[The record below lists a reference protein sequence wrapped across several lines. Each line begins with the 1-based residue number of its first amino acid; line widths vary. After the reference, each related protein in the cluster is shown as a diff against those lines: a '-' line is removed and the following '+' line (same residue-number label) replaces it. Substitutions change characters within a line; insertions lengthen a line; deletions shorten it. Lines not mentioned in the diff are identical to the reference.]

1 MKNLRISVA
10 LAAITLL
17 IFGIIYP
24 AAMTGLAQLLS
35 PHGAAGKPVYRDGA
49 LIGFENIGQSFDS
62 PDYFWGRP
70 SAVGYDAS
78 ATGGSNRGA
87 SDPDLLQLV
96 QSRID
101 TLLKYHPG
109 IGPED
114 IPPDMVTASGSGLDP
129 HISKAGALMQVQR
142 IAAGR
147 QMSEEKVRELIE
159 SHTQRPLLGILGPG
173 DIVNVLKLNLALDE
187 EAKRAAIPASAD

>member
-1 MKNLRISVA
+1 MNNLRSPLA

-49 LIGFENIGQSFDS
+49 LVGFENIGQPFNS
-62 PDYFWGRP
+62 PLYFWGRP

-78 ATGGSNRGA
+78 ATGGSNRGP
-87 SDPDLLQLV
+87 SNPDFLQLV

-129 HISKAGALMQVQR
+129 HISREAALIQVKR
-142 IAAGR
+142 IAASR
-147 QMSEEKVRELIE
+147 RISEEKVRELVE

-173 DIVNVLKLNLALDE
+173 NIVNVLKLNLALDE
-187 EAKRAAIPASAD
+187 EAKIEKGAPK

>member
-1 MKNLRISVA
+1 MTSLRRPLA

-49 LIGFENIGQSFDS
+49 LVGFENIGQPFNS
-62 PDYFWGRP
+62 PLYFWGRP
-70 SAVGYDAS
+70 SAVGYGAAAAS
-78 ATGGSNRGA
+78 GSNRGP
-87 SDPDLLQLV
+87 SNPDFLQLV

-109 IGPED
+109 IGPQD

-129 HISKAGALMQVQR
+129 HISKAGALMQVKR
-142 IAAGR
+142 IAASR
-147 QMSEEKVRELIE
+147 RISEEKVRELIE

-173 DIVNVLKLNLALDE
+173 NIVNVLKLNLALDE
-187 EAKRAAIPASAD
+187 EAKKGNRLPK

>member
-1 MKNLRISVA
+1 MTSLRRPLG

-24 AAMTGLAQLLS
+24 AAMAGLAQLLS

-49 LIGFENIGQSFDS
+49 LVGFENIGQPFNS
-62 PDYFWGRP
+62 PLYFWGRP

-78 ATGGSNRGA
+78 AAGGSNRGP
-87 SDPDLLQLV
+87 SNPDFLQLV
-96 QSRID
+96 QNRID

-109 IGPED
+109 TGPQD

-129 HISKAGALMQVQR
+129 HISKAGALMQVKR
-142 IAAGR
+142 IAASR
-147 QMSEEKVRELIE
+147 RISEEKVRELIE

-173 DIVNVLKLNLALDE
+173 NIVNVLKLNLALDE
-187 EAKRAAIPASAD
+187 EAKKGNRLPK

>member
-1 MKNLRISVA
+1 MKNLIKPLG
-10 LAAITLL
+10 LAALTLL

-24 AAMTGLAQLLS
+24 VAMAGLAQLLS

-49 LIGFENIGQSFDS
+49 LIGFENIGQAFES

-70 SAVGYDAS
+70 SAVAYDAS
-78 ATGGSNRGA
+78 ATGGSNRGP
-87 SDPDLLQLV
+87 SNPDFLQLV

-129 HISKAGALMQVQR
+129 HISKTGALMQVQR

-147 QMSEEKVRELIE
+147 RMSEEKVRELIE
-159 SHTQRPLLGILGPG
+159 AHTRRPLLGILGPG

-187 EAKRAAIPASAD
+187 ETIRGKR

>member
-1 MKNLRISVA
+1 MKNLRISLG

-24 AAMTGLAQLLS
+24 AAITGLAQLLS
-35 PHGAAGKPVYRDGA
+35 PRGAAGNPVYRDGA
-49 LIGFENIGQSFDS
+49 LIGFENIGQAFSS
-62 PDYFWGRP
+62 RKYFWGRP

-78 ATGGSNRGA
+78 ATGGSNRGP
-87 SDPDLLQLV
+87 SNPDLLQLV

-129 HISKAGALMQVQR
+129 HISKAGALMQAKR

-187 EAKRAAIPASAD
+187 EAKRSK